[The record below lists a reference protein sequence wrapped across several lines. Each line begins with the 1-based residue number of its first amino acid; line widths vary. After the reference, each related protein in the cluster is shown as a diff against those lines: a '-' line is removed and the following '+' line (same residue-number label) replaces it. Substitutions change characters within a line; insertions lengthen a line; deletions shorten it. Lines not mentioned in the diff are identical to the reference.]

1 MPAQRRIAFALW
13 LAAAASLVGGFFQRP
28 SQAAV
33 AVVTNRTTSE
43 LNFSVA
49 PADAKDGHAKAT
61 DYKLASGDLTVVN
74 IPRGMAASLLLIPDR
89 NQKRGSADAAA
100 ASYKIQP
107 DAAYYFGELPTGK
120 VELGQIGIGEMP
132 AAGADPPRPI
142 ANLSP
147 DADDAA
153 RAITVKV
160 LVDEEEPSKRS
171 LWERRLRDR
180 VAAAS
185 DIIEHHCGMKLKVIE
200 TDTWQSDYRLS
211 RFEDEISEFTKK
223 VDPGEARLA
232 IGFTSQFE
240 IPKGRT
246 HLGGT
251 RGPFARHILLREWS
265 QVVSEPERLELLVHE
280 VGHFLGAVHSPES
293 DSVMRVILG
302 DRQVRAKRF
311 QIRFDPLN
319 TLAMNLVA
327 EEWRQHPLK
336 TAFDLSQPTKDRLR
350 AIYQAIDQALP
361 DDPAAAQ
368 YLHILERTSL
378 PRITVGAQ

>member
-1 MPAQRRIAFALW
+1 MPAHKRISSARQFLVAI
-13 LAAAASLVGGFFQRP
+13 AAACSSLYVGAP

-33 AVVTNRTTSE
+33 AVITNRTTGE

-49 PADAKDGHAKAT
+49 AADAKDAHAKPT
-61 DYKLASGDLTVVN
+61 DYKLASGDLAVVN
-74 IPRGMAASLLLIPDR
+74 LPRGTTASLSLIPDR
-89 NQKRGSADAAA
+89 HQKRGSADAGAV
-100 ASYKIQP
+100 SYKIQP

-132 AAGADPPRPI
+132 VADPPQPV
-142 ANLSP
+142 AKLSP

-153 RAITVKV
+153 RIITVKV

-185 DIIEHHCGMKLKVIE
+185 DIIEHHCGMKLKVIG
-200 TDTWQSDYRLS
+200 TDTWQSDNRLN
-211 RFEDEISEFTKK
+211 RFEDEASEFIKK

-265 QVVSEPERLELLVHE
+265 QIVSEPERLELLVHE

-319 TLAMNLVA
+319 TLAINLVA

-336 TAFDLSQPTKDRLR
+336 TAFDLSGPTKDRLR

-368 YLHILERTSL
+368 YLHILQRASL
-378 PRITVGAQ
+378 PPITVGSQ

>member
-1 MPAQRRIAFALW
+1 MPAQKRISVAQRFFSVIVLGWGTLCA
-13 LAAAASLVGGFFQRP
+13 GGA

-33 AVVTNRTTSE
+33 AVITNRTTSE
-43 LNFSVA
+43 LNFSITA
-49 PADAKDGHAKAT
+49 ADAKDGHAKAT

-74 IPRGMAASLLLIPDR
+74 LPRGTTPSLSLIPDR
-89 NQKRGSADAAA
+89 NQKRGSADAGAV
-100 ASYKIQP
+100 SYKIQP

-132 AAGADPPRPI
+132 VADPPQPVVK
-142 ANLSP
+142 LSP
-147 DADDAA
+147 EADDAA
-153 RAITVKV
+153 RTITVKV

-185 DIIEHHCGMKLKVIE
+185 DIIEHHCGIKLKVIA
-200 TDTWQSDYRLS
+200 TDTWQSDNRLS
-211 RFEDEISEFTKK
+211 RFEDEATEFIKK

-265 QVVSEPERLELLVHE
+265 QIVSEPERLELLVHE

-293 DSVMRVILG
+293 DSVMRVVLG
-302 DRQVRAKRF
+302 DRQARAKKF

-327 EEWRQHPLK
+327 EEWHQHPLK
-336 TAFDLSQPTKDRLR
+336 TAFDLSQPTKDRLH

-368 YLHILERTSL
+368 YLHILERTSA
-378 PRITVGAQ
+378 PRITIGSQ

>member
-1 MPAQRRIAFALW
+1 MRTA
-13 LAAAASLVGGFFQRP
+13 GFLCGTLCLCSP
-28 SQAAV
+28 VHAAV
-33 AVVTNRTTSE
+33 AVITNRTTSE

-49 PADAKDGHAKAT
+49 AADAKDEHAKAT
-61 DYKLASGDLTVVN
+61 DYRLASGDLTVVSF
-74 IPRGMAASLLLIPDR
+74 PRGTTASLSLIPDR
-89 NQKRGSADAAA
+89 KKRGAADAAA
-100 ASYKIQP
+100 VSYKIQP
-107 DAAYYFGELPTGK
+107 DAAYYFGELPSGK

-132 AAGADPPRPI
+132 AVAADPPPM
-142 ANLSP
+142 AAKLSP
-147 DADDAA
+147 EADDAA
-153 RAITVKV
+153 RTITVKV
-160 LVDEEEPSKRS
+160 LVDEEEPSKRT
-171 LWERRLRDR
+171 LWEHRLRDR

-185 DIIEHHCGMKLKVIE
+185 DIIEHHCGLKLKVVAI
-200 TDTWQSDYRLS
+200 DTWQSDNRLS
-211 RFEDEISEFTKK
+211 RFEDEASEFIKK

-240 IPKGRT
+240 ITKGRT

-265 QVVSEPERLELLVHE
+265 QIVSEPERLELLVHE

-311 QIRFDPLN
+311 QIHFDPLN

-368 YLHILERTSL
+368 YLHILERASML
-378 PRITVGAQ
+378 RVPIGSQ

>member
-1 MPAQRRIAFALW
+1 MRISEKIRHSVAFVLCFLGAQMPL
-13 LAAAASLVGGFFQRP
+13 
-28 SQAAV
+28 QAAV
-33 AVVTNRTTSE
+33 AVISNRTTSE

-49 PADAKDGHAKAT
+49 PADARDGHAKAT
-61 DYKLASGDLTVVN
+61 DYKCGSGDLTVVN
-74 IPRGMAASLLLIPDR
+74 IPRGMTASLSLIPDR
-89 NQKRGSADAAA
+89 NQKHGSADAAV
-100 ASYKIQP
+100 SYKIEP

-120 VELGQIGIGEMP
+120 VELGQIGIDEMP
-132 AAGADPPRPI
+132 APAADPPRP
-142 ANLSP
+142 AAKLSAA
-147 DADDAA
+147 ADDAA
-153 RAITVKV
+153 RTITVKV

-185 DIIEHHCGMKLKVIE
+185 DIIEHHCGMKLKVIG
-200 TDTWQSDYRLS
+200 TDTWQSDNRLN
-211 RFEDEISEFTKK
+211 RFEDEVGEFIKK

-251 RGPFARHILLREWS
+251 RGPLARHILLREWS
-265 QVVSEPERLELLVHE
+265 QIVSEPERLELLVHE

-293 DSVMRVILG
+293 DSVMRAILG
-302 DRQVRAKRF
+302 DRQVRAKKF

-319 TLAMNLVA
+319 ALAMNLVT

-336 TAFDLSQPTKDRLR
+336 TAFDLPQPTKDRLR
-350 AIYQAIDQALP
+350 AIYQAINQALP

-378 PRITVGAQ
+378 PRITVGSQ

>member
-1 MPAQRRIAFALW
+1 MRISEKVWYTIAFVFCFL
-13 LAAAASLVGGFFQRP
+13 GGQMP
-28 SQAAV
+28 LQAAV
-33 AVVTNRTTSE
+33 AVISNRTTGE

-49 PADAKDGHAKAT
+49 AADAKDGHGKAT

-74 IPRGMAASLLLIPDR
+74 LPRGTTASLSLIPDH
-89 NQKRGSADAAA
+89 NQKRGSPDAAA
-100 ASYKIQP
+100 VSYKIQP

-120 VELGQIGIGEMP
+120 AELGQIGIGEMP
-132 AAGADPPRPI
+132 VADPPPV
-142 ANLSP
+142 AKLSP
-147 DADDAA
+147 EADDAA
-153 RAITVKV
+153 RTITVKV

-180 VAAAS
+180 VAAACE
-185 DIIEHHCGMKLKVIE
+185 IIEHHCGMKLKVIA
-200 TDTWQSDYRLS
+200 TDTWQSDNRLN
-211 RFEDEISEFTKK
+211 RFEDEVSEFIKK

-251 RGPFARHILLREWS
+251 RGPLARHILLREWS
-265 QVVSEPERLELLVHE
+265 QIVSEPERLELLVHE

-302 DRQVRAKRF
+302 DRQVRAKKF
-311 QIRFDPLN
+311 QIHFDPLN
-319 TLAMNLVA
+319 ALAMNLVA
-327 EEWRQHPLK
+327 EEWRQHPMK
-336 TAFDLSQPTKDRLR
+336 TPFDLSQPTKDRLR

-368 YLHILERTSL
+368 YLRILERTSL
-378 PRITVGAQ
+378 PRITVGSQ